1 MVKKSS
7 SAHSPV
13 DDLLP
18 DLPMLG
24 QLPYMYDTE
33 LLPFSD
39 DIDGLQR
46 HDEAQSEIEEGISQV
61 LAQRLLKADDDEE

>member
-1 MVKKSS
+1 MVDEYRVITVCPSEK
-7 SAHSPV
+7 PV
-13 DDLLP
+13 CDPLP

-39 DIDGLQR
+39 DIDGLQG
-46 HDEAQSEIEEGISQV
+46 HDKAQSEIEEGISQV
-61 LAQRLLKADDDEE
+61 LA